1 MDNTFRQYLKFD
13 CADKKI
19 FLLSRTDEH
28 GPFRRKL
35 EIMLHVE
42 LVGFIW

>member
-1 MDNTFRQYLKFD
+1 MPH
-13 CADKKI
+13 
-19 FLLSRTDEH
+19 TDEH
-28 GPFRRKL
+28 GPFRRKQ